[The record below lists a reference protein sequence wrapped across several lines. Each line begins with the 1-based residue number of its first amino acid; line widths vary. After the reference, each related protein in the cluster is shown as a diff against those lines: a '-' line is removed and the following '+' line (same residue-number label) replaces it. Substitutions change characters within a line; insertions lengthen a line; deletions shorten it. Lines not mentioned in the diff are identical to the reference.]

1 LAYSRIIDRFSSCP
15 VTNIAAIANKSAQIK
30 VERNALPCMAA
41 LSEENTRAEPR
52 MPSHAPEARKT
63 LAVGSSP
70 AILAAPLA
78 PKRTN
83 MKSPTQARKAI
94 GRCLFG
100 GFRNV
105 PKSMKR
111 KTAKREADSATESA
125 SKTWIPEVPEILVAR
140 RDRKSRTRRPPI
152 ARVVPVRIGKIP

>member
-1 LAYSRIIDRFSSCP
+1 
-15 VTNIAAIANKSAQIK
+15 
-30 VERNALPCMAA
+30 
-41 LSEENTRAEPR
+41 
-52 MPSHAPEARKT
+52 
-63 LAVGSSP
+63 
-70 AILAAPLA
+70 
-78 PKRTN
+78 

-94 GRCLFG
+94 RGCLFG
-100 GFRNV
+100 GFMNV

-111 KTAKREADSATESA
+111 KTAKREADSTMERT